1 MNSHGWGACKYY
13 RPRFEPQPHV
23 LTEDELRALIDY
35 HTAEAYC
42 RDNGPKKYEHLKR
55 AAHFADA
62 LEER

>member
-1 MNSHGWGACKYY
+1 MNSHGWSAYGYC

-23 LTEDELRALIDY
+23 LTEDETRALIDY
-35 HTAEAYC
+35 HTAEAYA
-42 RDNGPKKYEHLKR
+42 RDHGPIKNEHLKR